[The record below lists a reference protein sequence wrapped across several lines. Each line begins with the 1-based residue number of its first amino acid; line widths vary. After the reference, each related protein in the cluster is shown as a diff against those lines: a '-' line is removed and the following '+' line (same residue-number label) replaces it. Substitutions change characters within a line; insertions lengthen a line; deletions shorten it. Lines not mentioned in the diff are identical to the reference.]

1 MFHHSSPPASP
12 GAPPLHIG
20 EALRTVVA
28 HDVDE
33 HAHNLTNWEQR
44 YDQIT
49 HGRFC
54 GELNEWQAH
63 GLQIFRE
70 RSSRAVLQSCCV
82 WPDAFWFGIEPQARG
97 MRING
102 RNVGAGMIMT
112 QPGHREFELM
122 TPDDHEILGIV
133 IQRNTLLAAADRLG
147 CRIEW
152 SRLAAAELLHVGQDA
167 LLACA
172 QHIQTLLDAQAPQGA
187 QAMQQ
192 DHVITTLLA
201 MLDAGEVENDA
212 CTSLL
217 RRRRIVGDA
226 RDYAMDNQDVP
237 ITISMLC
244 EQLHVSR
251 RTLQYCFEDVLGISP
266 MTYLRSLRLN
276 GVRRQLMQGAAAV
289 SPHAVR
295 VGDVAA
301 AWGFSNFSQFSCD
314 YKKLFGESPS
324 SALRAAA

>member
-1 MFHHSSPPASP
+1 
-12 GAPPLHIG
+12 
-20 EALRTVVA
+20 
-28 HDVDE
+28 
-33 HAHNLTNWEQR
+33 
-44 YDQIT
+44 
-49 HGRFC
+49 
-54 GELNEWQAH
+54 
-63 GLQIFRE
+63 
-70 RSSRAVLQSCCV
+70 
-82 WPDAFWFGIEPQARG
+82 
-97 MRING
+97 
-102 RNVGAGMIMT
+102 
-112 QPGHREFELM
+112 
-122 TPDDHEILGIV
+122 V

-152 SRLAAAELLHVGQDA
+152 SKLASAELLHVGQSA
-167 LLACA
+167 LDACA
-172 QHIQTLLDAQAPQGA
+172 RHIQTLLDPDAPHSAQS
-187 QAMQQ
+187 MQQ
-192 DHVITTLLA
+192 DNVITALLA
-201 MLDAGEVENDA
+201 MLDAGEVESEA
-212 CTSLL
+212 CASLL

-276 GVRRQLMQGAAAV
+276 GARRELMQGP
-289 SPHAVR
+289 PHAVR
-295 VGDVAA
+295 IGDVAA

>member
-1 MFHHSSPPASP
+1 
-12 GAPPLHIG
+12 
-20 EALRTVVA
+20 
-28 HDVDE
+28 
-33 HAHNLTNWEQR
+33 
-44 YDQIT
+44 
-49 HGRFC
+49 
-54 GELNEWQAH
+54 
-63 GLQIFRE
+63 
-70 RSSRAVLQSCCV
+70 
-82 WPDAFWFGIEPQARG
+82 
-97 MRING
+97 
-102 RNVGAGMIMT
+102 
-112 QPGHREFELM
+112 
-122 TPDDHEILGIV
+122 
-133 IQRNTLLAAADRLG
+133 
-147 CRIEW
+147 
-152 SRLAAAELLHVGQDA
+152 
-167 LLACA
+167 
-172 QHIQTLLDAQAPQGA
+172 
-187 QAMQQ
+187 
-192 DHVITTLLA
+192 
-201 MLDAGEVENDA
+201 
-212 CTSLL
+212 
-217 RRRRIVGDA
+217 IVGDA